1 MADGLTGIAHTLA
14 RAGDLLDPCAGPHET
29 ALRHWM
35 GWSIFCPM
43 GLSNCFF
50 FFSKMIII
58 VQTMEASWKKW
69 SGVGAS
75 KTKMVWYVSPSLLL
89 LLYMLNKIFFYC
101 DYNNCLK
108 QGEMLFTQLLGWKD

>member
-50 FFSKMIII
+50 FFFKNDNYRANNGGF
-58 VQTMEASWKKW
+58 ME
-69 SGVGAS
+69 
-75 KTKMVWYVSPSLLL
+75 KMVW
-89 LLYMLNKIFFYC
+89 C
-101 DYNNCLK
+101 GGLK
-108 QGEMLFTQLLGWKD
+108 DKNGLVCQSIPAFTTVYAQ